1 MTSPDQQ
8 PPVDPNTLPDPED
21 ITEADLP
28 APPPR
33 PGTQAPRRFAGTDQQ
48 IKSAL
53 TMYKVCAWI
62 TGIMLLLL
70 VFEMIFK
77 YVPDPGL
84 ELYAGGTLV
93 DGSANGLSLQ
103 PEDSVTGG
111 FNISIAVLIAHG
123 WLYVV
128 YLVAAFRLW
137 SLMRWEA
144 MRLLLIAGGGVVPF
158 LSFIVEKR
166 VHRETLAELEAH
178 PEALRRY

>member
-1 MTSPDQQ
+1 VTRPDQK

-33 PGTQAPRRFAGTDQQ
+33 PGREAPRRFAGTHQQ
-48 IKSAL
+48 IRSAL

-70 VFEMIFK
+70 VVEMIFK
-77 YVPDPGL
+77 YGFGT
-84 ELYAGGTLV
+84 ELYAGGTTI
-93 DGSANGLSLQ
+93 DGSPNSLSFQ
-103 PEDSVTGG
+103 PEDSGTGG

-137 SLMRWEA
+137 SLMRWHG

-158 LSFIVEKR
+158 LSFIVERR
-166 VHRETLAELEAH
+166 VHQETLEELAAH
-178 PEALRRY
+178 PEAARRY

>member
-1 MTSPDQQ
+1 MTRPDQQ

-21 ITEADLP
+21 ITEEDLP
-28 APPPR
+28 EPPPR
-33 PGTQAPRRFAGTDQQ
+33 PGRQAPRRFAGTHQQ
-48 IKSAL
+48 IRSAL

-70 VFEMIFK
+70 VVEMIFR
-77 YVPDPGL
+77 YGFN
-84 ELYAGGTLV
+84 EFLYAGGTTLS
-93 DGSANGLSLQ
+93 GEANVLSFQ
-103 PEDSVTGG
+103 PVDSVTDG

-137 SLMRWEA
+137 SLMRWHG
-144 MRLLLIAGGGVVPF
+144 MQLLLIAGGGVVPF

-166 VHRETLAELEAH
+166 VHRETLQELREH
-178 PEALRRY
+178 PEAVRRY

>member
-1 MTSPDQQ
+1 M
-8 PPVDPNTLPDPED
+8 
-21 ITEADLP
+21 
-28 APPPR
+28 
-33 PGTQAPRRFAGTDQQ
+33 
-48 IKSAL
+48 
-53 TMYKVCAWI
+53 MYKICAWI

-77 YVPDPGL
+77 YGYGT
-84 ELYAGGTLV
+84 ELYAGGTLA
-93 DGSANGLSLQ
+93 DGAANTLSLQ

-111 FNISIAVLIAHG
+111 LNLSIAVLIAHG

-137 SLMRWEA
+137 SLMRWNG
-144 MRLLLIAGGGVVPF
+144 MRLLAIAGGGVVPF

-166 VHRETLAELEAH
+166 VHRETLQELADH

>member
-1 MTSPDQQ
+1 VTTPNQR

-33 PGTQAPRRFAGTDQQ
+33 PGKDAPRRFAGTHQQ

-53 TMYKVCAWI
+53 TMYKICAWI

-77 YVPDPGL
+77 YGFGT

-111 FNISIAVLIAHG
+111 FNLSIAVLIAHG

-128 YLVAAFRLW
+128 YLVSAFRLW
-137 SLMRWEA
+137 SLMRWNG

-158 LSFIVEKR
+158 LSFIVEAR
-166 VHRETLAELEAH
+166 VHRETLQELEEH

>member
-1 MTSPDQQ
+1 MTTPDQR

-33 PGTQAPRRFAGTDQQ
+33 PEKSAPRRFAGTDQQ

-77 YVPDPGL
+77 YGYGT
-84 ELYAGGTLV
+84 ELYAGGTLA
-93 DGSANGLSLQ
+93 DGAANTLSLQ

-111 FNISIAVLIAHG
+111 LNLSIAVLIAHG

-137 SLMRWEA
+137 SLMRWNG
-144 MRLLLIAGGGVVPF
+144 MRLLAIAGGGVVPF

-166 VHRETLAELEAH
+166 VHRETLQELADH